1 MLSKPIGYVS
11 AAVILLALISTLTF
25 VFVFSSNGKDKEVQL
40 GAPKAP
46 VTQVSPLVKQMS
58 EAFISVARVV
68 TPSVVMIQVTATPN
82 PVKLNDQDKGNDD
95 NMFKYFFGPGF
106 KFNLPEMKPQP
117 QRGLGSGIIVSPEG
131 YILTNN
137 HVIDGADKNGINVTL
152 SDKREY
158 RGKLIGRDPL
168 TDVAVIK
175 IDASDLST
183 AALGNAD
190 SLQVGQWVLAI
201 GNPLGLN
208 STVTAGIVSAL
219 GRNIRIIRDNYGV
232 ENFIQTDAA
241 INPGNS
247 GGALVDLNGDVIGIN
262 AAIESNNGGFQGY
275 GFAIP
280 INLAKSV
287 ASDLIKY
294 GKVTRGYI
302 GVQIESIDETMAKA
316 LGLKDAEGVVIQS
329 LVKGGA
335 AEQAGLREGDVILTV
350 NGTKVTAANQLQSII
365 ASRHPGENVTLT
377 IFREGKTL
385 EQEVT
390 LKPRDENNEVAEA
403 RNTEA
408 ADKANPATVEIKN
421 LGLTVQD
428 LDKQAIR
435 KYDVQQGVVITDV
448 DVNSEAYDR
457 GLRQGNVIVEAG
469 KQRIK
474 SAEDLKKVIDNRKPG
489 DSLLLKVKDDQK
501 NTRLVAIEIP
511 S

>member
-428 LDKQAIR
+428 LDKQTIR